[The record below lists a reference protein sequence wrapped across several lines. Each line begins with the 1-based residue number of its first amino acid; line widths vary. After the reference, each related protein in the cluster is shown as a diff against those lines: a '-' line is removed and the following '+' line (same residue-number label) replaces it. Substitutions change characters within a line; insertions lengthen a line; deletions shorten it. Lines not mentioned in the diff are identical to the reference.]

1 MASITDDIK
10 SSFQQGDALTR
21 LVLVNLAVYVV
32 YLLLRIVASLTRVPE
47 IESYFVA
54 FTALPSDL
62 LKLAT
67 RPWTLV
73 TYMFLHQGFLH
84 ILFNMLWL
92 YFAGQLFMEYF
103 GGRRLLSTFLIGGL
117 IGGALYV
124 VFYNIFPAF
133 EGISAISNN
142 RGASAG
148 VMAIVVAIATYNPR
162 FPVRLFFVLSV
173 PLWGIA
179 VGFVFLDLIGLG
191 DGQNAGGRIA
201 HFGGA
206 AFGFFMARAYKEGRD
221 LTEGFSQVMD
231 TVIGWFKSKPKIK
244 KVYTRT
250 AGRGAKSAFSGNSP
264 ASNKA
269 EDQKR
274 MDEIL
279 DKISRSG
286 YDSLTKDEKDH
297 LFKIGRE

>member
-1 MASITDDIK
+1 MASIADDIK
-10 SSFQQGDALTR
+10 RSFQQGDALTR
-21 LVLVNLAVYVV
+21 LILANLAVYVV
-32 YLLLRIVASLTRVPE
+32 YLLLRIVASLTQVSE

-67 RPWTLV
+67 RPWTLF

-92 YFAGQLFMEYF
+92 YFGGQLFMEYF
-103 GGRRLLSTFLIGGL
+103 GGRRLLSTFIIGGL
-117 IGGALYV
+117 LGGTLYV
-124 VFYNIFPAF
+124 LFYNIFPAF
-133 EGISAISNN
+133 EGITAISNN

-148 VMAIVVAIATYNPR
+148 VMAIIVAIATYNPR
-162 FPVRLFFVLSV
+162 FPVRLFFVLNV

-221 LTEGFSQVMD
+221 LTEGFSQLMD
-231 TVIGWFKSKPKIK
+231 TVMGWFKPKPKIK

-250 AGRGAKSAFSGNSP
+250 SSRGKGAFHSAKSPDRS
-264 ASNKA
+264 KA
-269 EDQKR
+269 NDQKK

-286 YDSLTKDEKDH
+286 YDSLTKEEKDH